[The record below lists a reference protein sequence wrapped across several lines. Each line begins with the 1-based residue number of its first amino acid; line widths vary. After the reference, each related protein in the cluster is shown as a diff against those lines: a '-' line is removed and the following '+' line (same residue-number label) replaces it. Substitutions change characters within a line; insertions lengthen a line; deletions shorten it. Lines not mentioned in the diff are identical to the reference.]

1 MGLALRSSYTT
12 FSALLLVENV
22 VKLILRGKRLSPRQ
36 PFWSIIDPCPNLS
49 DENYFSVPDLSE
61 LVIGYVT
68 CPSETIATEIA
79 TAAIN
84 SRLAACA
91 NILPFMISIYEW
103 ENNVRSENEGK

>member
-1 MGLALRSSYTT
+1 MLRS
-12 FSALLLVENV
+12 FELFV
-22 VKLILRGKRLSPRQ
+22 LSEGFLFDDPR
-36 PFWSIIDPCPNLS
+36 SK
-49 DENYFSVPDLSE
+49 FSVPDLSE
-61 LVIGYVT
+61 LVIGYIT

>member
-1 MGLALRSSYTT
+1 MRLARRISYTT

-22 VKLILRGKRLSPRQ
+22 VKLISRGKRLSPRQ
-36 PFWSIIDPCPNLS
+36 SFWSIIDPCPKK
-49 DENYFSVPDLSE
+49 YFSVPDLSE

>member
-1 MGLALRSSYTT
+1 MRLARRISYTT

-22 VKLILRGKRLSPRQ
+22 VKLISRRKRLSPRQ
-36 PFWSIIDPCPNLS
+36 SVWPIIYPCPK
-49 DENYFSVPDLSE
+49 NYFSVPDLSQ

-79 TAAIN
+79 TVAIN